1 MADNTLVWEIE
12 RCRSADECIRF
23 HPNSLKFFLTG
34 YYGFIPLD
42 DLITDMNQRDLPAGV
57 RTEEHRDR
65 SVFHG
70 ATELGITD
78 LRIYGDTGLWKH
90 GMYGMTEIRN
100 YGV

>member
-1 MADNTLVWEIE
+1 MFVKKWQKIE
-12 RCRSADECIRF
+12 YIIIM
-23 HPNSLKFFLTG
+23 LK
-34 YYGFIPLD
+34 
-42 DLITDMNQRDLPAGV
+42 
-57 RTEEHRDR
+57 EHRDR